1 MALTSPALIL
11 AVEAM
16 FGNIKPT
23 LNALK
28 KLGVTDFSAE
38 NPAVEIKPGATIKVP
53 VSSVSAASEYN
64 ASTNHYRTGGDTD
77 WATLTAKHYL
87 QGFDITGVNVD
98 QGVDASRMKQLF
110 TARAGTGIAMA
121 IQNVVKTSIDGIK
134 TSTSASG
141 KIAPVASITMEG
153 YMGIGDGLDWLDK
166 ASSTLVVNGP
176 ELASIRAKFA
186 ANHIVAGS
194 LEELAG
200 YMGFKDIVVIPGMTA
215 RAAIVPSNAM
225 GFLARVPTI
234 IAKYLEI
241 GTETDP
247 DTGLS
252 IGIVIADD
260 QDHNRLIANAD
271 LWFGCTVQGAPEA
284 ATKAGIVKLG
294 TAA

>member
-1 MALTSPALIL
+1 MALTSPALTI

-28 KLGVTDFSAE
+28 KLGITDFSSEKPSA
-38 NPAVEIKPGATIKVP
+38 EIKPGATIKVP

-98 QGVDASRMKQLF
+98 QGVDAARMKQLF
-110 TARAGTGIAMA
+110 TMRAGTGIAMA
-121 IQNVVKTSIDGIK
+121 VQAGVKT
-134 TSTSASG
+134 A
-141 KIAPVASITMEG
+141 
-153 YMGIGDGLDWLDK
+153 LDDTK
-166 ASSTLVVNGP
+166 ASTAVTLKAA
-176 ELASIRAKFA
+176 ASATVDDYLNI
-186 ANHIVAGS
+186 AGS
-194 LEELAG
+194 LEWLDRASACLAVNGSELGAIKAKLAAANIIGTPSELAA
-200 YMGFKDIVVIPGMTA
+200 YMGFKDIVLVPGMSA
-215 RAAIVPSNAM
+215 RMCIVPA
-225 GFLARVPTI
+225 GTLGLIARVPEI
-234 IAKYLEI
+234 IARYMEV

-252 IGIVIADD
+252 VGIVVADD

>member
-1 MALTSPALIL
+1 MALTSPALTL
-11 AVEAM
+11 AIEAM

-38 NPAVEIKPGATIKVP
+38 KPSVEIKPGATIKVP

-64 ASTNHYRTGGDTD
+64 AQTNNYRTGGATD
-77 WATLTAKHYL
+77 WATLTATHYL
-87 QGFDITGVNVD
+87 QGFDITGVNID
-98 QGVDASRMKQLF
+98 QGVDAGRMKQLF

-121 IQNVVKTSIDGIK
+121 VQNAVKSAIDGVDASTA
-134 TSTSASG
+134 TSDQLA
-141 KIAPVASITMEG
+141 AVASITMEG
-153 YMGIGDGLDWLDK
+153 YMGIGDGLNWLDK
-166 ASSTLVVNGP
+166 ATSTLVVNGP

-200 YMGFKDIVVIPGMTA
+200 YMGFKDLVVIPGMTA
-215 RAAIVPSNAM
+215 RAAIVPANSI

-234 IAKYLEI
+234 IAKYVEV

-252 IGIVIADD
+252 VGIVIADD

-271 LWFGCTVQGAPEA
+271 LWFGCTVQGSPAGASKP
-284 ATKAGIVKLG
+284 GIVKLA
-294 TAA
+294 TA